1 MEFSHFDIKMMKKT
15 ISIAKSPNN
24 EEIPVGALIVKEGK
38 IIAKG
43 RNSIRKNQTVHQ
55 HAEINAINKALK
67 LFEGKKLNECTLYVT
82 LEPCLMCTGA
92 IIHSRL
98 KRVVIATLDPK
109 GGGMISSLNVQ
120 KIPFL
125 NTYPIVEYGLLKEE
139 SSSILTTFFRGLR
152 E

>member
-15 ISIAKSPNN
+15 ISIAKSISN
-24 EEIPVGALIVKEGK
+24 EEVPVAALIVKDGI

-43 RNSIRKNQTVHQ
+43 RNSNRKNQTVHQ
-55 HAEINAINKALK
+55 HAEINAINKAFKVL
-67 LFEGKKLNECTLYVT
+67 EGKKLNECTLYTT

-92 IIHSRL
+92 IIHARIQ
-98 KRVVIATLDPK
+98 RVVIAALDPK

-139 SSSILTTFFRGLR
+139 ASLLLTTFFQGLR